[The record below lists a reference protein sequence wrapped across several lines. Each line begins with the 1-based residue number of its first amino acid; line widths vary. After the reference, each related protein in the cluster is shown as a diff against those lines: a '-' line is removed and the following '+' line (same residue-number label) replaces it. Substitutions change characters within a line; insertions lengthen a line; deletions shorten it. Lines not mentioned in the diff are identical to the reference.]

1 MAKSSDYSAAQIQVL
16 EGLEPVRKRPGMYIG
31 STDVTGLHESLR
43 EIIDNS
49 VDEALAGFAK
59 NVWIVLNDDGS
70 ATVAD
75 DGRGIPIDIM
85 PQYKKSALEIV
96 MTKLHAGGKF
106 GGSAYKISGGLHG
119 VGASVVNAL
128 SEWMWVEVKRGGKV
142 YTQEYSRGLVKTK
155 LDTVNK
161 SRLDHDFIHG
171 RDSGNLTSFLPDTK
185 IFSTTEFDF
194 DTIKKAIRER
204 AYLVPNLYFHFYDH
218 RKGKEQ
224 EVNYYFEGGITS
236 LISKL
241 NENKQGLH
249 KVIFIEKQ
257 EGDVNVEV
265 ALQFNDSY
273 AENVESYVNVINT
286 VNGGTHLTGFRMALT
301 RAVNDYG
308 KKIGSFKEEEDS
320 ITGDDTREGLTAVVY
335 VKMPQDRIQFE
346 GQTKGKLGNAEIQP
360 VVQSIVKEGLSTYFE
375 ENPQDG
381 RRILE
386 KVYLAAKA
394 RLAAKAAKEAILRK
408 GALEGSTL
416 PGKLAD
422 CQEKDPSISEIFL
435 VEGDSAGGCFSEDT
449 KVALTDGRNVTF
461 KRLIKEGIE
470 GKKNYCYT
478 IKNDGNI
485 GIEEIINPR
494 RTKQNAKVIKL
505 TLDNGEEIICTL
517 DHKFMLRSGEYKEA
531 KDLIDTDS
539 LMPFYKPYS
548 RIGRNEKFQP
558 IFLTYNHKILKIEKV
573 KEKMDV
579 YDIEVPNTNNFALSS
594 GVFVHNSAKGG
605 RDRKFQAILPLK
617 GKILN
622 TERAR
627 LDKIIEHEEVKNL
640 IIALGMGIGETIKFE
655 KLRYHRIII
664 MTDADVDG
672 EHIETLILTFFY
684 RHMPEVI
691 KEGFLYIAMPPLY
704 KISAGKDARY
714 AYSDEE
720 KDEITKEIQKVNTKN
735 VINIQR
741 YKGLGEM
748 NPQQLWE
755 TTMDPQN
762 RILKQVGIDDA
773 EEADAV
779 FTMLMGDEVP
789 PRKHFIQ
796 SNAKQATLDV

>member
-1 MAKSSDYSAAQIQVL
+1 MAVSKTKPQVKKVKEEKAPKNDYSAAQIQVL

-49 VDEALAGFAK
+49 VDEALAGSAK

-75 DGRGIPIDIM
+75 DGRGIPVDIVKN
-85 PQYKKSALEIV
+85 YKKSGLEIV

-128 SEWMWVEVKRGGKV
+128 SEWLFAEVTRDGKI
-142 YTQEYSRGLVKTK
+142 YTQEYSRGKVTSDLKTVKESK
-155 LDTVNK
+155 L
-161 SRLDHDFIHG
+161 SHDFIHA
-171 RDSGNLTSFLPDTK
+171 RHSGTLISFLPDK
-185 IFSTTEFDF
+185 QIFSETSFDF
-194 DTIKKAIRER
+194 ETIKKAIRER
-204 AYLVPNLYFHFYDH
+204 AFLVPSLYFHLIDK
-218 RKGKEQ
+218 RKDQEKEI
-224 EVNYYFEGGITS
+224 NFYFEGGISS
-236 LISKL
+236 LISKI
-241 NENKQGLH
+241 NENKNVLH
-249 KVIFIEKQ
+249 DVIYIEKQ
-257 EGDVNVEV
+257 QGEVNVSV
-265 ALQFNDSY
+265 ALQYNDAYS
-273 AENVESYVNVINT
+273 ENVESYVNVINT

-301 RAVNDYG
+301 RAINDYG
-308 KKIGSFKEEEDS
+308 KKIGSFKEDEEG

-335 VKMPQDRIQFE
+335 IKMPQDKIQFE

-360 VVQSIVKEGLSTYFE
+360 IVQSIVKEGLSTYFE
-375 ENPQDG
+375 ETPADG

-422 CQEKDPSISEIFL
+422 CQEKDPAISELYL
-435 VEGDSAGGCFSEDT
+435 VEGDSAGG
-449 KVALTDGRNVTF
+449 
-461 KRLIKEGIE
+461 
-470 GKKNYCYT
+470 
-478 IKNDGNI
+478 
-485 GIEEIINPR
+485 
-494 RTKQNAKVIKL
+494 
-505 TLDNGEEIICTL
+505 
-517 DHKFMLRSGEYKEA
+517 
-531 KDLIDTDS
+531 
-539 LMPFYKPYS
+539 
-548 RIGRNEKFQP
+548 
-558 IFLTYNHKILKIEKV
+558 
-573 KEKMDV
+573 
-579 YDIEVPNTNNFALSS
+579 
-594 GVFVHNSAKGG
+594 SAKQG

-672 EHIETLILTFFY
+672 EHIETLILTFFF
-684 RHMPEVI
+684 RHLPEVI
-691 KEGFLYIAMPPLY
+691 RQGYLYIAQPPLF
-704 KISAGKDARY
+704 KLTSGKDMQY
-714 AYSDEE
+714 AYSDDE
-720 KDEITKEIQKVNTKN
+720 KDSIMKSMTAVNSRN
-735 VINIQR
+735 IINLQR

-748 NPQQLWE
+748 NPEQLWE
-755 TTMDPQN
+755 TTMNPAN
-762 RILKQVGIDDA
+762 RILKQVNIDDA
-773 EEADAV
+773 EDADAT

-796 SNAKQATLDV
+796 SNAKNANLDI